1 MPEDEATLL
10 EVVKDGNRPWVNRGE
25 AVEKLCQSGRAQAD
39 IARLTNLATPTIS
52 HLRTCFLNLTP
63 KARKM
68 SERRSMNADAC
79 YSLANATRK
88 YQERVL
94 TEAIRRSK
102 ERDANR
108 ATQKGRRSPTG
119 QITNKDVNDAIA
131 AVRYE
136 AL

>member
-1 MPEDEATLL
+1 MPKDDATLSD
-10 EVVKDGNRPWVNRGE
+10 VVKDENRPWFNRGE
-25 AVEKLCQSGRAQAD
+25 AVEKLCQDGTTQAD
-39 IARLTNLATPTIS
+39 IAKRTGLKPVTIS

-68 SERRSMNADAC
+68 SEHRGMNADAC

-94 TEAIRRSK
+94 AKAIRLSK
-102 ERDANR
+102 ERDDNR
-108 ATQKGRRSPTG
+108 DELRGRRSPVG
-119 QITNKDVNDAIA
+119 QITNKDINEAIA
-131 AVRYE
+131 AVRFE